1 MTSGQKKVLFPEID
15 WVRIFLTHTRPYSP
29 ICISVS
35 ELIFC
40 FKKHIKQN
48 THTNIQQKELK
59 VNKKRNQRRKGE

>member
-1 MTSGQKKVLFPEID
+1 MTSGQKT
-15 WVRIFLTHTRPYSP
+15 FLTPTSPYSP

-35 ELIFC
+35 EHIFC
-40 FKKHIKQN
+40 FKKQIKQN

>member
-40 FKKHIKQN
+40 FKKQIKQN

>member
-40 FKKHIKQN
+40 FKKQIKQN

-59 VNKKRNQRRKGE
+59 VNKKRNQRRKG

>member
-1 MTSGQKKVLFPEID
+1 MTSGQKA
-15 WVRIFLTHTRPYSP
+15 FLTPTSPYSP

-35 ELIFC
+35 EHIFC
-40 FKKHIKQN
+40 FKKQIKQN

>member
-40 FKKHIKQN
+40 FKKQIKQN
-48 THTNIQQKELK
+48 THTNIQQNELK

>member
-35 ELIFC
+35 ELIFY
-40 FKKHIKQN
+40 FKKQIKQN

>member
-40 FKKHIKQN
+40 FKKQIKQN
-48 THTNIQQKELK
+48 THANIQQKELK